1 MSQTMY
7 LTEDLYN
14 YMLSHSLRES
24 EVARRLRRETSKH
37 ERASMQ
43 ISPDQAQFMAF
54 LVKLINA
61 RRTLE
66 IGVFTGYSALVVALA
81 LPADGEIVACDVS
94 EEWTSTAR
102 RYWREAGVNHKIT
115 LRLAPALETLTDLI
129 DSGQEETFDFAFI
142 DADKENYEPYYE
154 YCLRLVRRGGLIA
167 VDNVFW
173 DGNVI
178 DDSIRDEET
187 QAIRRLNT
195 ALHQD
200 SRVDISLIPLGD
212 GLSLLRKK

>member
-187 QAIRRLNT
+187 QAIRRLNQ

>member
-7 LTEDLYN
+7 LTEDLYK
-14 YMLSHSLRES
+14 YLLSHSLRES
-24 EVARRLRRETSKH
+24 EVARRLRREMSKH

-43 ISPDQAQFMAF
+43 IAPDQGQFMAF

-81 LPADGEIVACDVS
+81 LPADGEIIACDVN

-102 RYWREAGVNHKIT
+102 QYWRAAGVDHKIT

-129 DSGQEETFDFAFI
+129 NNGEEETFDFVFI
-142 DADKENYEPYYE
+142 DSDKENYKRYYE
-154 YCLRLVRRGGLIA
+154 CCLRLVRRGGLIA
-167 VDNVFW
+167 IDNVFW
-173 DGNVI
+173 DGKVM

-187 QAIRRLNT
+187 QAIRRLNQ

-200 SRVDISLIPLGD
+200 PRVDISLIPVGD
-212 GLSLLRKK
+212 GLTLLRKK